1 MIVQDKAVV
10 ALYFETE
17 HGAPYVVKH
26 QTGGSYP
33 ERAVPWREG
42 TRIRAARRHE
52 LLSILV
58 PRRGLADL
66 AAELEFSLTA
76 ARIQGAQTIFRQQA
90 FGKAMADGV
99 IESLETNLKGKLI
112 RAYVDIDK
120 ANRMVDA
127 AMKIAPTQDFYP
139 GFSNT
144 QAQEAVKNA
153 IPSIE
158 TAYNALVG
166 ESQ

>member
-1 MIVQDKAVV
+1 M
-10 ALYFETE
+10 
-17 HGAPYVVKH
+17 VKH

-33 ERAVPWREG
+33 ERVVPWREG

-58 PRRGLADL
+58 PKRSLADL
-66 AAELEFSLTA
+66 IAELEFNLA
-76 ARIQGAQTIFRQQA
+76 APRAAGSQTIFRQVA
-90 FGKAMADGV
+90 FEKAMADGA
-99 IESLETNLKGKLI
+99 INSLDPDLKEKLI

-120 ANRMVDA
+120 ANRIVDA
-127 AMKIAPTQDFYP
+127 AMKMPPMQDFYP

-144 QAQEAVKNA
+144 QAQEAVKEV

-158 TAYNALVG
+158 AAYKALVDG
-166 ESQ
+166 SL